1 MRQIF
6 LDTETTG
13 LDPRHGH
20 RIIEVA
26 CIEMESR
33 RLTGRHLHK
42 YINPEREIDEGAAA
56 VHGITLE
63 FLADKPKFADVIDEF
78 LDFINGAELII
89 HNAPF
94 DLGFLNAEL
103 ARLDRVPVETLCN
116 GVTDTLKMARDLH
129 PGKRNS
135 LDALCERY
143 EIDNSQRTLHGAL
156 LDTELLS
163 EVFLAMT
170 RGQNTLMIEPDAT
183 PRSTSAG
190 SARQSERKP
199 LLVRRPSAEEL
210 AEHQRVLAAI
220 DKETKGGCLWLAGG
234 QVGGAIIHIGAEFST
249 SGRRGSCFRAV
260 LRAQKP
266 FRQLRIAAKIATW
279 EVSTGSMCLRSLD
292 HGRFRAAQKGVGRLF
307 LAQCRGNGRTPAARN
322 AATRSTRARNATFSG
337 STATAK
343 RRLASVYSCAQ

>member
-1 MRQIF
+1 MRKIF

-42 YINPEREIDEGAAA
+42 YINPEREIDEGAQA

-170 RGQNTLMIEPDAT
+170 RGQNTLLIEPDAT
-183 PRSTSAG
+183 PRSTLAG
-190 SARQSERKP
+190 NARQSERRP

-234 QVGGAIIHIGAEFST
+234 QAGG
-249 SGRRGSCFRAV
+249 
-260 LRAQKP
+260 
-266 FRQLRIAAKIATW
+266 
-279 EVSTGSMCLRSLD
+279 
-292 HGRFRAAQKGVGRLF
+292 
-307 LAQCRGNGRTPAARN
+307 
-322 AATRSTRARNATFSG
+322 
-337 STATAK
+337 
-343 RRLASVYSCAQ
+343 